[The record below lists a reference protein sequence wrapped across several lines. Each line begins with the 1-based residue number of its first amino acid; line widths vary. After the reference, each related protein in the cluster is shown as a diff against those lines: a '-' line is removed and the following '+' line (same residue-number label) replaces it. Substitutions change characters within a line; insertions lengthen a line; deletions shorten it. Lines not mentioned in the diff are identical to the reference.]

1 MIVEPAS
8 LGPRSRPRRTLR
20 AIALAVPVLLLVAV
34 VGVGL
39 MGRPSPRTCG
49 SRSRPPRAVAVADPS
64 APGPDPVVGAGPM
77 VQFPTRAAG
86 LEVHGVRSTLEA
98 RDRGLVRGGVVAV
111 AGYLALDEQP
121 SDCVGG
127 GLGIAVPFCERTGVL
142 AEDPWSGVTD
152 DRSRGCRRST
162 SIRSSRMAC
171 ASRTSPPAPAGSAAA
186 ASPSSC
192 SRGLTMPRAA
202 QCIPGGRHCGQELVV
217 ERVAWIDGEDF
228 PRDRDGGPAVSGSA
242 PPATDRAPGGL
253 GGSRLLP
260 ARGLPAAR
268 RPRPP
273 HTLADLDPE
282 AEAAVPRRRP
292 RRRRVVRARPH
303 RAGDPRRR
311 STGWSGRRSISASSP
326 GARSR
331 RARSGAP
338 DTP

>member
-39 MGRPSPRTCG
+39 MGPEPEDVREPQPTAA
-49 SRSRPPRAVAVADPS
+49 AVAVADPS

-121 SDCVGG
+121 SDCIGG

-142 AEDPWSGVTD
+142 AEDPWSGVTTTG
-152 DRSRGCRRST
+152 RGL
-162 SIRSSRMAC
+162 
-171 ASRTSPPAPAGSAAA
+171 PPFHLHPQIPSGVRVPYLAASAASLGRPA
-186 ASPSSC
+186 QPVVVLA
-192 SRGLTMPRAA
+192 RFDDPRAA
-202 QCIPGGRHCGQELVV
+202 PCVPGGRHCGQELVV
-217 ERVAWIDGEDF
+217 ERVVWIDGEDF
-228 PRDRDGGPAVSGSA
+228 PRVVTIDPGLRIDTDGGRIRGQADWAVSTLPPEGYPLLAVLVRTDTLATLDPDAAASVPTDARDGVWYV
-242 PPATDRAPGGL
+242 RGL
-253 GGSRLLP
+253 SHVGDPDQVDWLVLDAIDQRIL
-260 ARGLPAAR
+260 ARGAIA
-268 RPRPP
+268 
-273 HTLADLDPE
+273 
-282 AEAAVPRRRP
+282 
-292 RRRRVVRARPH
+292 
-303 RAGDPRRR
+303 
-311 STGWSGRRSISASSP
+311 TGP
-326 GARSR
+326 
-331 RARSGAP
+331 SGAP